1 MTIVFSPYILENKK
15 MNELNISLWQLESL
29 ANQNGIEIKL
39 FASYSEAREYY
50 IEQLQNVVRRVLL
63 CHLGSLSLIEL
74 NTFLRCDCGIK
85 IPRHKKVTIA
95 HCMESIENDI
105 EFWIGWVFGVG
116 EGGSFFKQSFLDK
129 FGIKTLN

>member
-1 MTIVFSPYILENKK
+1 MS
-15 MNELNISLWQLESL
+15 ELTLTLWELESL
-29 ANQNGIEIKL
+29 AVANGIEVKS
-39 FASYSEAREYY
+39 FASEEEAIEYY
-50 IEQLQNVVRRVLL
+50 LGSLEDIVKRVLL